1 MATLRERPQKDGT
14 ITYQVVFRHGGK
26 QRSKTFAN
34 RKSAQRWQKLV
45 EAVGPNQALAALY
58 TSTENQ
64 TTLDEIAEQY
74 WQAVRNRVRSERT
87 VLDYER
93 SYNKHASPI
102 FGWRPAADIDETDIQ
117 AWVEDMR
124 KNLSPKTVG
133 AHHAVLHGMFK
144 WAGAPSRKLIPMGHN
159 PCIGTELPK
168 KAKPAP
174 KGLRPNEWQALWIA
188 LTNINQD
195 AADLAEFLVASGWR
209 WSEATALDTYNCEDD
224 GEHVWVTMSQVVRR
238 DENNQFN
245 IVQDAKSRAGIRRI
259 QLDQDASEMVRRR
272 LQNTPRGGLVFTSPE
287 GHIWHYS
294 NFRDRYWNPAVE
306 LANLNRRPT
315 IHWLRHTA
323 VAYLVMSRQIALPE
337 IQKRIGHESIQTTI
351 DVYGTMIQDVS
362 PEALDFAAKMR
373 GPRPKAIGNDKPAL
387 ED

>member
-1 MATLRERPQKDGT
+1 MATLRERAQKDGKT
-14 ITYQVVFRHGGK
+14 TYQVVFRHGGK
-26 QRSKTFAN
+26 QRSKTFAD
-34 RKSAQRWQKLV
+34 RKSAQRWQKLI

-74 WQAVRNRVRSERT
+74 WEAVRARVRSART
-87 VLDYER
+87 VLDYQR
-93 SYNKHASPI
+93 SYNKYAAPA
-102 FGWRPAADIDETDIQ
+102 FGWRPAAEIDETDIQ
-117 AWVEDMR
+117 AWVDDMAQ
-124 KNLSPKTVG
+124 NVSPKTVG
-133 AHHAVLHGMFK
+133 SHHAILHGLFK
-144 WAGAPSRKLIPMGHN
+144 WASAPSRKLIPLGHN

-168 KAKPAP
+168 KIKPQP

-188 LTNINQD
+188 LTQINPD

-224 GEHVWVTMSQVVRR
+224 GEHIWVTMSQVARR

-245 IVQDAKSRAGIRRI
+245 IVQDAKSRAGLRRI
-259 QLDQDASEMVRRR
+259 QLDLEASEMVRRR
-272 LQNTPRGGLVFTSPE
+272 LKNTPRGGLVFTSPE
-287 GHIWHYS
+287 GHLWHYG
-294 NFRDRYWNPAVE
+294 NFRERYWNAAVE
-306 LANLNRRPT
+306 AANLNRKPT

-351 DVYGTMIQDVS
+351 DVYGSLIQDVS
-362 PEALDFAAKMR
+362 PEALDFAAKIR
-373 GPRPKAIGNDKPAL
+373 GPRPQAIEDAKPAL
-387 ED
+387 EE